1 MPYKMNESCRHEI
14 PRARYR
20 VENWAAYDTALRRRG
35 DLTLWVTPEAIAAWT
50 PPATGRRGRPSR
62 YSDLAI
68 EAGLMLRLA
77 FGRPWRQTEGLLGSL
92 MRLLG
97 LDLPVPDHTTFS
109 RRSAD
114 LKVASAL
121 ARTDGSVTVVIDS
134 AGPNAFRKGA
144 WRLEK

>member
-1 MPYKMNESCRHEI
+1 MPYKANESRRHKI
-14 PRARYR
+14 PKARYR
-20 VENWAAYDTALRRRG
+20 VENWSNYDAALRRRG
-35 DLTLWVTPEAIAAWT
+35 DLTLWVTPEAVAAWT
-50 PPATGRRGRPSR
+50 SPATGRRGRPSR

-68 EAGLMLRLA
+68 EAGQMLRLA
-77 FGRPWRQTEGLLGSL
+77 FDRPWRQTEGLLGSL

-121 ARTDGSVTVVIDS
+121 ARTG
-134 AGPNAFRKGA
+134 R
-144 WRLEK
+144 